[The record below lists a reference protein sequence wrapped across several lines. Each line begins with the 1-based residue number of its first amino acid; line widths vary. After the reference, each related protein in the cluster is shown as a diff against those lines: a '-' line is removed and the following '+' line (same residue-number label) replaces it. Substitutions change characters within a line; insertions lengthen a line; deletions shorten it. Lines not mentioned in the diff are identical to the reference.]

1 MAISIEYQGG
11 AVTGGESA
19 SVKHTF
25 KVIVEEE
32 EVKNLQWI
40 EKTNQV
46 YPAMER
52 AGGHANE
59 WIDLFQEYSKSD
71 YSPDGEEPIFQQAD
85 ECIEAGETGSFEIKD
100 MPESPLSAGSRTLD
114 IIIVMQV
121 HKDDTYKTYAA
132 AVQQIIEVDESGNLQ
147 SSQFRYTNFAEIA
160 ESDEKDSGICVPHLS
175 VDTEGKKVSAKDAL
189 EEYSEVSLDWIEE

>member
-11 AVTGGESA
+11 EVTGGESA

-32 EVKNLQWI
+32 EVTNLQWI

-59 WIDLFQEYSKSD
+59 WIDLFPAYRKSD
-71 YSPDGEEPIFQQAD
+71 YSPDGEDPMFKQAD
-85 ECIEAGETGSFEIKD
+85 ACIEAGETGSFEIKD
-100 MPESPLSAGSRTLD
+100 MPENPVREGSRTLD
-114 IIIVMQV
+114 ILIAIQV
-121 HKDDTYKTYAA
+121 HKDDTYKTCAA
-132 AVQQIIEVDESGNLQ
+132 AVQQIIEVDKSGNLQ

-160 ESDEKDSGICVPHLS
+160 ESDEADSGICVPFLS
-175 VDTEGKKVSAKDAL
+175 VDTEDKKVSAKDAL
-189 EEYSEVSLDWIEE
+189 EEYSEVSLDWIEG